1 MHGLRSRRARR
12 IPALIAALGLFL
24 VGTNYCVLAG
34 LAGDTRMA
42 CLTVSGDAGVP
53 ACHRAHAAKHSD
65 SSRPAAKP
73 SCCPDPV
80 VAPATPTLDKADANG
95 PPAADVPLAAVVVA
109 ASPMVATWHGHRPAP
124 DGQPPTRLARA
135 PDSARAPPLA

>member
-80 VAPATPTLDKADANG
+80 VAPATPTLDKADADG
-95 PPAADVPLAAVVVA
+95 PPAADVPLAAVAVA